1 MFFKLKVYWLYTVV
15 IPSAFVGQSFCANE
29 DDNPVA
35 FLRFEHHELSKETFL
50 NEQKLVDSLKN
61 IRQML
66 QARRNMIK
74 QFSVKVAGRNVNTIE
89 NTVHDTISAFSL
101 LKRSALTLPSVKS
114 QFDKDLTS
122 HRQILKSINETTS
135 DFPND
140 DDYNGAVKGIVM
152 LHETY
157 EFFLDETTAGKV
169 SYMTSENMFKE
180 FQGKEKLQID
190 DLHLMSEK
198 AKSQMLFDVG
208 IEFLRAAF
216 NLAGKVKP
224 ANSTMKKLNT
234 LKKQLVHLN
243 NQHLL
248 KWETMLG
255 PNYKVLPYLV
265 DNNLNYKEN
274 QPDSLME
281 KVRNIVIKND
291 YQSNFCF
298 KQVCRSSAFTRLPDT
313 VNLPK
318 CGYLHHFDPFLRL
331 GPFKVEVILRSPYLS
346 ILHGILSEEEI
357 QWMVDYS
364 VPRLSRVRGNH
375 GQITPMY
382 ESRDKTKRKTV
393 HKTVQ
398 CWINDI
404 TYGPHREEND
414 PTNYTIQFPNMVKLA
429 RKLELATQMNVTG
442 KYSSTDFQT
451 TNYGLGGLCEKHID
465 PHGYIEGAESKGQH
479 ASLAQSGDMLGTVMA
494 WLGDVEGG
502 GATAFLHHKV
512 ERALMPTRGSAAFWY
527 DLDRKGY
534 RDQRSLHGGCPIIKG
549 SKWILNKWIYYFNQ
563 SKKFPCGLNPDGYF
577 PPPKGH
583 YKNISL

>member
-1 MFFKLKVYWLYTVV
+1 MKNYFLLTFV
-15 IPSAFVGQSFCANE
+15 ILSAFTGQTFCANE

-50 NEQKLVDSLKN
+50 NEQKLVKSLKK

-66 QARRNMIK
+66 EVRRNMIK
-74 QFSVKVAGRNVNTIE
+74 QFSAKVLGRNVNSIE

-101 LKRSALTLPSVKS
+101 LKRSALFLPAVKS
-114 QFDKDLTS
+114 QFEKDLALQPQT
-122 HRQILKSINETTS
+122 LKSINDTTS

-140 DDYNGAVKGIVM
+140 EDYNGAVKGIVM

-157 EFFLDETTAGKV
+157 EFYLDELTVGKV
-169 SYMTSENMFKE
+169 AYVTSDNVYKE

-216 NLAGKVKP
+216 KLADKTKP
-224 ANSTMKKLNT
+224 TNSTMKKLNT
-234 LKKQLVHLN
+234 LRKQLVHMN

-248 KWETMLG
+248 KWEKMLG

-265 DNNLNYKEN
+265 DNNMYYKEN
-274 QPDSLME
+274 QPESLME
-281 KVRNIVIKND
+281 NVRNIEIKNE
-291 YQSNFCF
+291 YQTDFCF

-318 CGYLHHFDPFLRL
+318 CGYLHHFDPYMRL
-331 GPFKVEVILRSPYLS
+331 GPFKVEVVLRSPYLS
-346 ILHGILSEEEI
+346 ILHGILTEEEI
-357 QWMVDYS
+357 QWMVDFS
-364 VPRLSRVRGNH
+364 IPRLSRVRGNY
-375 GQITPMY
+375 GQITPKH
-382 ESRDKTKRKTV
+382 ESRDRTKRKTV

-404 TYGPHREEND
+404 QYDGHKEEND
-414 PTNYTIQFPNMVKLA
+414 PTNYTINFPNMVKLA

-465 PHGYIEGAESKGQH
+465 PHGYIEGGEVKGQH
-479 ASLAQSGDMLGTVMA
+479 KTLIQSGDMLGTIMA
-494 WLGDVEGG
+494 WLGEVEGG

-527 DLDRKGY
+527 DLDRKGF
-534 RDQRSLHGGCPIIKG
+534 RDLRSLHGGCPIIKG

-563 SKKFPCGLNPDGYF
+563 SKKFPCGLNPTDYF

-583 YKNISL
+583 YKNISI